1 MRERERFSRSSQS
14 HVVTLASLI
23 LSGCAGPPE
32 PTMSAPQPILETRPD
47 AGATAST
54 PAPQDRHATHCSPD
68 ITTDLGAAMALG
80 FSLAVIEPTETP
92 TSIRWTVPGV
102 NGEAVGV
109 RFEAR
114 VVRSSTQ
121 SDTRLPET
129 IEVHQW
135 EAVVY
140 AHVRDPM
147 DPTDDTP
154 GRAAPRRGRRMLALL
169 NPDGMG
175 ATRGWRLARSWHL
188 RSDDSIEGAALG
200 LRADASTAS
209 VFDAYTARVAAMRE
223 AAAAPVMGGV
233 R

>member
-1 MRERERFSRSSQS
+1 MRESSRSSRN
-14 HVVTLASLI
+14 HVVTIISLI
-23 LSGCAGPPE
+23 FSGCAGPSE
-32 PTMSAPQPILETRPD
+32 PTMSAPQPILETRSD
-47 AGATAST
+47 AGTTAST
-54 PAPQDRHATHCSPD
+54 HTPLDRQATHCSTD
-68 ITTDLGAAMALG
+68 ITNSLENAMALG

-92 TSIRWTVPGV
+92 APVRWTVPGV
-102 NGEAVGV
+102 NGEALGT
-109 RFEAR
+109 RFASR
-114 VVRSSTQ
+114 VLRSSTQ

-140 AHVRDPM
+140 AHGREPM
-147 DPTDDTP
+147 DTTDDTP

-188 RSDDSIEGAALG
+188 RSDESIEGAALG
-200 LRADASTAS
+200 LRADAPTAS
-209 VFDAYTARVAAMRE
+209 VFDAYTARVAATRE
-223 AAAAPVMGGV
+223 AAMVPVMGGA

>member
-1 MRERERFSRSSQS
+1 MRDFSHSSRK
-14 HVVTLASLI
+14 HVVTTVSLI
-23 LSGCAGPPE
+23 LSGCASPSE
-32 PTMSAPQPILETRPD
+32 PTMSAPQPILETRSD
-47 AGATAST
+47 AGTTASPPT
-54 PAPQDRHATHCSPD
+54 PQDRQATHCSPD
-68 ITTDLGAAMALG
+68 ITNNLDAAMALG
-80 FSLAVIEPTETP
+80 FSIAVIEPTETP
-92 TSIRWTVPGV
+92 TPVRWTVSGV
-102 NGEAVGV
+102 NGEAVGT
-109 RFEAR
+109 RFSAR
-114 VVRSSTQ
+114 VLRSSTQ

-140 AHVRDPM
+140 AHGRDPM

-188 RSDDSIEGAALG
+188 RSDESIEGAVLG
-200 LRADASTAS
+200 LRADSPTAS
-209 VFDAYTARVAAMRE
+209 VFDAYTSRVAATRE
-223 AAAAPVMGGV
+223 AAMVPVMGGA